1 MPNEK
6 AAYRRFLFS
15 EELEARRMRVLMIGD
30 VVGSCGRSALRNQLP
45 RLNQSLQPDVII
57 ANGENAAGGRGIT
70 RAILRE
76 LYDLGIDCVTLG
88 NHAWDQREIFDFI
101 DDESRLIRPANYPEG
116 TPGRGVAKIP
126 VGQEVLAV
134 INLMGRTFM
143 PMTECPFRVADA
155 LLQELEDIP
164 FILVDFHAE
173 TTSEKQAMAWHLDGR
188 VSAVIGTHTHVQTAD
203 ERILPSGTAYLT
215 DVGMVGAY
223 NGVIGM
229 DRNLVLKKFQTQL
242 PVRLETETGPA
253 QLNAVVIDLD
263 PSGCARQIRRIRI
276 DHDHP
281 FMD

>member
-1 MPNEK
+1 
-6 AAYRRFLFS
+6 
-15 EELEARRMRVLMIGD
+15 MRVLMFGD
-30 VVGSCGRSALRNQLP
+30 VVGSCGRSALRHQLP
-45 RLNQSLQPDVII
+45 RLKRSLQPDVII

-70 RAILRE
+70 RSILRE
-76 LYDLGIDCVTLG
+76 LYELGIDCVTLG
-88 NHAWDQREIFDFI
+88 NHSWDQREIFDFI
-101 DDESRLIRPANYPEG
+101 DDETRLIRPANYPEG
-116 TPGRGVAKIP
+116 TPGRGVAEIP

-143 PMTECPFRVADA
+143 PLSECPFRVVDA
-155 LLQELEDIP
+155 LLRDLVKTP

-203 ERILPSGTAYLT
+203 ERILPAGTAYLT

-229 DRNLVLKKFQTQL
+229 DRDLVLKKFRTQL
-242 PVRLETETGPA
+242 PVRLESGSGPA
-253 QLNAVVIDLD
+253 QLNAVLIDLD
-263 PSGCARQIRRIRI
+263 RPSGRARQIRRIRI
-276 DHDHP
+276 DDDHP